1 MLATSKLKL
10 LTDVLPC
17 PTVSDHGAP
26 YVIIKIPTT
35 SFQTRYKYIRNMKN
49 FSVKEYYADFS
60 TLPFSTV
67 YGFDNP
73 NNQLAML
80 NKLIL
85 DCIDRHASLKRT
97 KFTRPLAA
105 WMKQLDIIE
114 LQKQRDK
121 YTKQRKLE
129 TF

>member
-35 SFQTRYKYIRNMKN
+35 SNN
-49 FSVKEYYADFS
+49 KEYYADFS

-73 NNQLAML
+73 DNQLAML